1 MLSSKLPSQFSELL
15 PRASIRP
22 FRPCTII
29 PHLALSSN
37 MSTNHGGSVNGEKA
51 ALSVDLVETGK
62 RLAAFAAV
70 DENVEADMVVGV
82 GSGSTIAYSVQRLAE
97 KVHQG
102 MKGIVCVPTSF
113 QSKQLIVD
121 NNLTLSDLERHPD
134 LDIAIDGADEVDEQL
149 TLIKGGGGC
158 LTQEKIV
165 ASCAKK
171 LYIVADFRKDS
182 VKLGQNWKKG
192 VPVEV
197 VPMAWKPV
205 KTKIETQ
212 FSGVAVLRMAVN
224 KAGPV
229 VTDNGN
235 FILDWR
241 FDVDVKTDWAEVD
254 QRLQCFPGVV
264 DTGLFCAMTTK
275 AYFGMKDGSVR
286 TKENVQCKC

>member
-1 MLSSKLPSQFSELL
+1 
-15 PRASIRP
+15 
-22 FRPCTII
+22 
-29 PHLALSSN
+29 
-37 MSTNHGGSVNGEKA
+37 MSTNPSNGSGA
-51 ALSVDLVETGK
+51 AAAADLVETGK

-70 DENVEADMVVGV
+70 DENVRAEMVVGV

-97 KVHQG
+97 KVRQG

-121 NNLTLSDLERHPD
+121 NNLTLSDLERHPN

-165 ASCAKK
+165 ASCAEK
-171 LYIVADFRKDS
+171 LFIVADFRKDS
-182 VKLGQNWKKG
+182 TKLGQNWKKG
-192 VPVEV
+192 VPIEI

-205 KTKIETQ
+205 KTKIESR
-212 FSGVAVLRMAVN
+212 FGGDAALRMAVN

-235 FILDWR
+235 FLLDWH
-241 FDVDVKTDWAEVD
+241 FDVESTTKWAEVD
-254 QRLQCFPGVV
+254 KQLQCIPGIV

-275 AYFGMKDGSVR
+275 AYFGMKDGSVK
-286 TKENVQCKC
+286 TKENVQCNC